1 MNKEN
6 MMLLVRLLLLAVLV
20 LGLLGPSFA
29 QNPSPIPNPLP
40 SLANSWTGMHSYIVF
55 NPHGDFTS
63 EYIQSIAPRY
73 DFGWSFTSNLR
84 NDLKTGNP
92 NFINSLYVDA
102 TQGVYDLA
110 WYQQNHPDWILYN
123 CDRVTPLQAYDY
135 LAVIP
140 DFSNPDFV
148 NWKWEN
154 IILPLTVNPQ

>member
-1 MNKEN
+1 
-6 MMLLVRLLLLAVLV
+6 MMSLLRPLLLAVLV

-29 QNPSPIPNPLP
+29 QDPLPSQNPLP
-40 SLANSWTGMHSYIVF
+40 TLANSWTGMHSYIVF

-63 EYIQSIAPRY
+63 EYMQSIAWRY
-73 DFGWSFTSNLR
+73 DFGWSVNNSYR
-84 NDLKTGNP
+84 HDLKAGNP

-110 WYQQNHPDWILYN
+110 WYKANHPDWILYN
-123 CDRVTPLQAYDY
+123 CDKVTPLQAYDY

-140 DFSNPDFV
+140 DFSNPEFV

-154 IILPLTVNPQ
+154 VILPLTVNEQEVI